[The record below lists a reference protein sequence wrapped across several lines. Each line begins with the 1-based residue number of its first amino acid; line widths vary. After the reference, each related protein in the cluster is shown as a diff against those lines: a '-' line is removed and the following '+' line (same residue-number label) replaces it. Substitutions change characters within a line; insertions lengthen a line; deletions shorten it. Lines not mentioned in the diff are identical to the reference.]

1 MPIVAKARK
10 LFLLRRLR
18 PRRVLVRFVEPLRF
32 VVELERRVAL
42 ARLVLVERLV
52 CERLEEE
59 EFFCF
64 ELARLVVEALL
75 LVELAR
81 LVELACL
88 VELAER
94 ELADFD
100 PADLDEDFFVVDALR
115 VWLVPFELFFDDE
128 AEAVEP
134 DDLPDDLGVVTIRSP
149 LVPLKLLAGHSRR
162 VSIVSITQKEK
173 VFICFLCSY

>member
-1 MPIVAKARK
+1 M
-10 LFLLRRLR
+10 LLRRLR

-59 EFFCF
+59 ELFCF
-64 ELARLVVEALL
+64 ELARFVVEVL
-75 LVELAR
+75 R

-100 PADLDEDFFVVDALR
+100 PVDLDEAFFVVDALR

-149 LVPLKLLAGHSRR
+149 LVPLKLLAGHSSR
-162 VSIVSITQKEK
+162 VSIVSVTQKEK

>member
-1 MPIVAKARK
+1 M
-10 LFLLRRLR
+10 LLRRLR

-42 ARLVLVERLV
+42 ARLARVERLV

-59 EFFCF
+59 ELFRF
-64 ELARLVVEALL
+64 ELARLVVDVL
-75 LVELAR
+75 R

-100 PADLDEDFFVVDALR
+100 PVDLDEAFFVVDALC

-149 LVPLKLLAGHSRR
+149 LVPLKLLAGHSWR
-162 VSIVSITQKEK
+162 VSIVSVTQKEK